1 MFPDQAAAAPP
12 QAVNHPVRIGIGI
25 DTSRYGHFAA
35 FLREDHQPAAAQLQF
50 IESADGYAQ
59 FQQRLEHIA
68 QRHKSVSFAIR
79 LDAAG
84 QYADNLLHFLQ
95 RLAKHPERHTCFLPN
110 CTITISCGDPQRN
123 KNYRAALF
131 GSKKSDPIEAQAAA
145 RYALSERPASATPL
159 SMEMRTV
166 RQVATRLQATVRQR
180 TRLVNQLHHL
190 LALAFP
196 ELALLVKDIS
206 LGWVLELV
214 HRFPTAQLLAAAADK
229 DLANI
234 PYLPDKHIPKLLQDA
249 RSSIASLSGATVEEL
264 VRDQVRQLRDASARQ
279 KRLENLMVQAYRRL
293 PSPNHL
299 DTIPGIGDVTAAV
312 LTAYI
317 LDIKRFETPNKLVAY
332 FGVLPIEAGSGVD
345 RDGQP
350 RKSRRFVM
358 SKRGND
364 LVRRYL
370 WMAALSAVRFNP
382 AVRALYC
389 RVVARHPDHKAIAI
403 GHAMR
408 KLLHLVYALWKSDK
422 PFNAKHYP
430 WGGPE
435 EESAAEPTPAGEKR
449 SGQAEGGK
457 EQTTGH
463 KPTIEPTRKVVTV
476 ACAATVV
483 SPIAIDEKTFI
494 DFPHVK
500 GQLSLSRVLDH
511 LGLSSRLRGS
521 GPQRRCACPIH
532 RADGRGRTFSV
543 NLDENVFHC
552 FDKNCGKKGDAIDL
566 WSLLHHMNLRA
577 AAVDLVQT
585 FGLEPAPG
593 SGTEKRHG

>member
-1 MFPDQAAAAPP
+1 
-12 QAVNHPVRIGIGI
+12 
-25 DTSRYGHFAA
+25 
-35 FLREDHQPAAAQLQF
+35 
-50 IESADGYAQ
+50 
-59 FQQRLEHIA
+59 
-68 QRHKSVSFAIR
+68 
-79 LDAAG
+79 
-84 QYADNLLHFLQ
+84 
-95 RLAKHPERHTCFLPN
+95 
-110 CTITISCGDPQRN
+110 
-123 KNYRAALF
+123 
-131 GSKKSDPIEAQAAA
+131 
-145 RYALSERPASATPL
+145 
-159 SMEMRTV
+159 MELRTV

-190 LALAFP
+190 LTLAFP
-196 ELALLVKDIS
+196 ELALIVKDIS

-234 PYLPDKHIPKLLQDA
+234 PYLPDKHIPKLLRDA

-299 DTIPGIGDVTAAV
+299 DTIPGIGEVTAAV

-317 LDIKRFETPNKLVAY
+317 LDIKRFQTPNKLVAY
-332 FGVLPIEAGSGVD
+332 FGVLPIEASSGVD

-358 SKRGND
+358 SRRGND

-389 RVVARHPDHKAIAI
+389 RVVAKHPDQKAIAI

-408 KLLHLVYALWKSDK
+408 KLLHLAYALWKSDK
-422 PFNAKHYP
+422 PFNSKHYA
-430 WGGPE
+430 WDGPVKE
-435 EESAAEPTPAGEKR
+435 ATAEPTPAGEK
-449 SGQAEGGK
+449 SAEQAGMAK

-463 KPTIEPTRKVVTV
+463 KPASEPTRKVVTV
-476 ACAATVV
+476 ACGTTVASE
-483 SPIAIDEKTFI
+483 SPIDERTFI
-494 DFPHVK
+494 DFTHVK

-511 LGLSSRLRGS
+511 LGHSSRLRGS

-543 NLDENVFHC
+543 NLEENVFHC
-552 FDKNCGKKGDAIDL
+552 FDTSCGKKGDAIDL

-585 FGLEPAPG
+585 FGLEPAPA
-593 SGTEKRHG
+593 SGTVKRHG